1 MDLAEFHILS
11 QNAAVCVFSVI
22 TITFIF
28 FGGSLGVG
36 LLAMVFLPA
45 KYVNP
50 ELIVK
55 TGTVIGFF
63 VACAT
68 SLYFLAHPP
77 IQPEAENGIP
87 VIIHV
92 PPEDDVSFGSVIGQ
106 GAYSGNGVPRPIN
119 NSVPGIRVIGPVFGA
134 LKSDDQQP
142 SQDQTEDTRV
152 K

>member
-55 TGTVIGFF
+55 TGTVVGFF
-63 VACAT
+63 AGCAM

-77 IQPEAENGIP
+77 IQPETEN
-87 VIIHV
+87 
-92 PPEDDVSFGSVIGQ
+92 DVSFGSVIGQ

-119 NSVPGIRVIGPVFGA
+119 NSVPGVRVIGPVFGA

-142 SQDQTEDTRV
+142 QDLMEDTRV
-152 K
+152 KQP